1 MTNVDTTQED
11 VFRKQLA
18 SVILKK
24 RQQMGL
30 SQDEVAKS
38 SKLHR
43 TYISDVER
51 GERNISVESL
61 RRIAN
66 ALDMQV
72 WQLVQYA
79 EQTELEQP
87 RELVT
92 Q

>member
-1 MTNVDTTQED
+1 MSHED
-11 VFRKQLA
+11 VFRRQLA
-18 SVILKK
+18 SIILSK

-30 SQDEVAKS
+30 SQEEIARR

-61 RRIAN
+61 RRIAA
-66 ALDMQV
+66 ALDMRV

-79 EQTELEQP
+79 EEAEVAQ
-87 RELVT
+87 LVT
-92 Q
+92 TEA

>member
-1 MTNVDTTQED
+1 MAHDED
-11 VFRKQLA
+11 VFRRQLA
-18 SVILKK
+18 TIILNK

-30 SQDEVAKS
+30 SQEEIARR

-61 RRIAN
+61 RRIAA

-72 WQLVQYA
+72 WQLVKYA
-79 EQTELEQP
+79 EETEETKTE
-87 RELVT
+87 ELVSN
-92 Q
+92 

>member
-1 MTNVDTTQED
+1 MSHDED
-11 VFRKQLA
+11 QFRKQLA
-18 SVILKK
+18 AIILNK

-30 SQDEVAKS
+30 SQEEVARR

-61 RRIAN
+61 RRIAA

-79 EQTELEQP
+79 EEKENETEPLAS
-87 RELVT
+87 T
-92 Q
+92 SA

>member
-1 MTNVDTTQED
+1 MPQDED

-18 SVILKK
+18 TIILNK
-24 RQQMGL
+24 RQQMSL
-30 SQDEVAKS
+30 SQEEIARR

-61 RRIAN
+61 RRIAT

-79 EQTELEQP
+79 EEAQVEHLATAEPVGAQ
-87 RELVT
+87 
-92 Q
+92 

>member
-1 MTNVDTTQED
+1 MSNQED
-11 VFRKQLA
+11 LFRRQLA

-30 SQDEVAKS
+30 SQDEVAQR

-51 GERNISVESL
+51 GERNISVESM

-66 ALDMQV
+66 ALDMRV

-79 EQTELEQP
+79 EEAEVQ
-87 RELVT
+87 ELVAAEPAN
-92 Q
+92 

>member
-1 MTNVDTTQED
+1 MTNQED
-11 VFRKQLA
+11 LFRKQLA

-30 SQDEVAKS
+30 SQDEVAQR

-51 GERNISVESL
+51 GERNISVESM

-66 ALDMQV
+66 ALDMRV

-79 EQTELEQP
+79 EEAEVQ
-87 RELVT
+87 ELVST
-92 Q
+92 AD

>member
-1 MTNVDTTQED
+1 MAHDED
-11 VFRKQLA
+11 AFRKQLA
-18 SVILKK
+18 SIILGK

-30 SQDEVAKS
+30 SQEEVARR

-61 RRIAN
+61 RRIAA
-66 ALDMQV
+66 ALDMRV

-79 EQTELEQP
+79 EEAEVEQ
-87 RELVT
+87 LVT
-92 Q
+92 TP